1 MRSHSSSPRSIFQ
14 KLLGGAFIVAVSF
27 FITASAN
34 AQTEVTGAIEGRVT
48 SSQSPNPPVAGARVQ
63 IINLETQVPAAT
75 KTDANGHFIRNSLQP
90 GKYRV
95 TVTADNFKQ
104 YDSQNVQNVGIEVT
118 KRTVPLPISLDPLTA
133 AAAPSATPTETPQ
146 PGASPSPGPVP
157 SPPGKTKATTGGG
170 TTGTGGSGEEDI
182 TTELN
187 TSDAR
192 RGGAYRDKD
201 ISTLPLGGTTLT
213 RTFDELAL
221 LLPGVAPPPQ
231 TLGDVAGP
239 GVGAGV
245 GSAGQ
250 FAVNGMR
257 SRANNFTVD
266 GSDNND
272 EDIGVRRQGFFALVP
287 QSTES
292 IQEFRVTSLLA
303 PAQYGR
309 NFGGQIN
316 AVSKSGGNGFH
327 GSIFGL
333 INSSQ
338 LNARNVFD
346 TINGNGTAPI
356 RSEGGQAVLDCTG
369 LPFVIGEQPCIT
381 RNRALTTTN
390 QSGGE
395 DSFTLG
401 QAGGVLGG
409 PIKKD
414 KAFFFVSYERLV
426 LNASK
431 EASFAVPTVDQRGI
445 FKSGATG
452 FYIDCLDPNN
462 PGFNLSNCTFANRN
476 RFFPDFGFP
485 TSVEGDSV
493 FSLLPFANNPTGIY
507 GANTFTEVLPASAR
521 GHIASG
527 KYDQNFHLGS
537 KPQSFTARYNFTQD
551 WRIIPVTGGA
561 LFSSLKPQ
569 ITTQNI
575 STFLNSEISSKVNNV
590 LRLSYGRTRL
600 AFDEVRDP
608 FLIPSQISPNE
619 PFLLNARLLEN
630 DTLPVNNGVPNTG
643 PVLYRSYIVN
653 NRVATTECGFTND
666 CKFGFGLGR
675 VGQINIAGFSPIG
688 VDVNFFPQN
697 RVNNTYQ
704 VADTVNWRARNH
716 RLAMGLDIRRVELN
730 SNLPRNSRTLLTFN
744 GSPELESFGP
754 NLVTGNFLSGVD
766 QAGIGVPSGAF
777 LSLARTTSAIGLRY
791 YESDAFFQDEYR
803 FHGNMSI
810 NLGVRYEYN
819 TPPREVH
826 NLIEKTFT
834 ASELNDPNVVG
845 LKTFIAGR
853 TQIFDRDRNNFVPRI
868 GFAWSPNLFEH
879 RSTVVRAGFGVYHD
893 QILGAVV
900 SQSRN
905 VYPNFVTINGGVFF
919 HPDFGTAGYFNPSRG
934 GIITGGNFVPLVQPG
949 TLNTFNPAL
958 TLTQVSN
965 VFFSEAFFPNAVSI
979 TLPDR
984 FMRTPYAEQYSVTF
998 DQQLSASTILSV
1010 AYVGT
1015 HGHNLLQASTPNL
1028 GPNNVVLPFDACTAA
1043 CGTLSPLFFA
1053 FVVAPG
1059 SLTFDRPTPNVGPVY
1074 IYESLGR
1081 SHYDALQVQVR
1092 GRFSRGLQYQ
1102 ANYTYS
1108 NAVDDASDVF
1118 DLAGSSALP
1127 QNSFTRQGETAPSNF
1142 DAHHRL
1148 AYNVIYDFPKHS
1160 NGSGFYNAVF
1170 GGLQLASTGA
1180 FQTGQPFTVN
1190 SINDVNLDG
1199 NLTDRLDTTQGIVI
1213 TGDRSQPIA
1222 LAPGVNTRNLL
1233 AAIGEDG
1240 RIARNSFRAGNFL
1253 NLDFSLLKGVSL
1265 GENRKLV
1272 FRMDIFNFINRANY
1286 GIPVRQLEAP
1296 GFGRATSTVTP
1307 GRRIQFGLK
1316 FDF

>member
-1 MRSHSSSPRSIFQ
+1 MRQFATLPTSICKRLAIAGFT
-14 KLLGGAFIVAVSF
+14 LTVAFCLTS
-27 FITASAN
+27 SAN
-34 AQTEVTGAIEGRVT
+34 AQTEVTGAIEGTVT
-48 SSQSPNPPVAGARVQ
+48 SSQSPNGPVAGATVR
-63 IINLETQVPAAT
+63 IMNLNTQVPSAT
-75 KTDANGHFIRNSLQP
+75 KTDANGHFIKNSLQP
-90 GKYRV
+90 GRYQVIVR
-95 TVTADNFKQ
+95 ADNFEEWSSTAQ
-104 YDSQNVQNVGIEVT
+104 RVDVQVT
-118 KRTVPLPISLDPLTA
+118 NTTVPLPISLHPSIA
-133 AAAPSATPTETPQ
+133 AATPTPTETPQ
-146 PGASPSPGPVP
+146 PGVSPSPAPAA
-157 SPPGKTKATTGGG
+157 SPTATGG
-170 TTGTGGSGEEDI
+170 TTKTSVVTDETSI
-182 TTELN
+182 KTELN
-187 TSDAR
+187 TTDAR

-250 FAVNGMR
+250 FSVNGMR

-287 QSTES
+287 QSTDS

-346 TINGNGTAPI
+346 TTNGNATTAI

-369 LPFVIGEQPCIT
+369 FDFSNGAAALRANCIA
-381 RNRALTTTN
+381 RNRSLTTTN
-390 QSGGE
+390 QSADE

-401 QAGGVLGG
+401 QGGGVFGG

-445 FKSGATG
+445 FRSGATG
-452 FYIDCLDPNN
+452 FYIDCLDPNT
-462 PGFNLSNCTFANRN
+462 PGFNVSNCNNANRN
-476 RFFPDFGFP
+476 RFFQDFAFP
-485 TSVEGDSV
+485 TTLEGDAI
-493 FSLLPFANNPTGIY
+493 FSLMPFANNPTGIY
-507 GANTFTEVLPASAR
+507 GANTFTEVLPAGAR

-527 KYDQNFHLGS
+527 KYDQNFNLGG
-537 KPQSFTARYNFTQD
+537 KPQTLTARYNFTQD

-569 ITTQNI
+569 VTTQNI
-575 STFLNSEISSKVNNV
+575 STFLNSEISSSVNNV

-600 AFDEVRDP
+600 GFDEVRDP
-608 FLIPSQISPNE
+608 FLVPSQVSPNS

-630 DTLPVNNGVPNTG
+630 DTLPAAIGVPNTG
-643 PVLYRSYIVN
+643 PVLYRNPRPNSVS
-653 NRVATTECGFTND
+653 ATTECGFNNN
-666 CKFGFGLGR
+666 CQFGSGLGR
-675 VGQINIAGFSPIG
+675 VGQVNIAGFSPIG
-688 VDVNFFPQN
+688 ADVNFFPQK

-704 VADTVNWRARNH
+704 LADTVNWRARNH
-716 RLAMGLDIRRVELN
+716 RLAFGADIRRVELN
-730 SNLPRNSRTLLTFN
+730 ADLPPRSRTLLTFN
-744 GSPELESFGP
+744 GSPEFNFFSPTELFT
-754 NLVTGNFLSGVD
+754 NNFITGADLAATGS
-766 QAGIGVPSGAF
+766 PSGAF
-777 LSLARTTSAIGLRY
+777 LSLARRPSAIGLRY
-791 YESDAFFQDEYR
+791 YESDAFFQDEFR
-803 FHGNMSI
+803 FHSNMSI

-826 NLIEKTFT
+826 NVIENTFNDP
-834 ASELNDPNVVG
+834 ALNDPNVVG

-879 RSTVVRAGFGVYHD
+879 RSTVIRAGFGVYHD

-905 VYPNFVTINGGVFF
+905 VYPNFVTSNTGGFS
-919 HPDFGTAGYFNPSRG
+919 DLGFGNLGYFNPARG
-934 GIITGGNFVPLVQPG
+934 GIITNGVFVPLVQPG
-949 TLNTFNPAL
+949 TLNTFNPNL
-958 TLTQVSN
+958 TLAQYLSI
-965 VFFSEAFFPNAVSI
+965 FASGGLFAGFPNPISE

-984 FMRTPYAEQYSVTF
+984 FMRTPYAEQYSANI
-998 DQQLSASTILSV
+998 DQQVGSNTIVSV
-1010 AYVGT
+1010 GYVGT
-1015 HGHNLLQASTPNL
+1015 HGHNLLRASTPNL
-1028 GPNNVVLPFDACTAA
+1028 GQNNVILLEDACGLA
-1043 CGTLSPLFFA
+1043 CGEVTPILFGFA
-1053 FVVAPG
+1053 LAPG
-1059 SLTFDRPTPNVGPVY
+1059 FDRPTPNVGPVY

-1092 GRFSRGLQYQ
+1092 GRFVRGLQYQ

-1118 DLAGSSALP
+1118 DLAGSNALP
-1127 QNSFTRQGETAPSNF
+1127 QNSLTRTGETAPSNF
-1142 DAHHRL
+1142 DAHHRV

-1170 GGLQLASTGA
+1170 GGLQLASTGS

-1240 RIARNSFRAGNFL
+1240 RIARNTFRAGNFL
-1253 NLDFSLLKGVSL
+1253 NLDFSLLKGFSM